1 LNSKFV
7 NETIEDDNKNFI
19 SPYYDG
25 DLYRTISKK
34 PFSLIRRIQE
44 LKKNG
49 FSNFMVDLRNK
60 IVNKRELNKIINYLK
75 NPESLKDY
83 IIFNYKKGIK

>member
-1 LNSKFV
+1 
-7 NETIEDDNKNFI
+7 
-19 SPYYDG
+19 
-25 DLYRTISKK
+25 
-34 PFSLIRRIQE
+34 
-44 LKKNG
+44 
-49 FSNFMVDLRNK
+49 MVDLRNK